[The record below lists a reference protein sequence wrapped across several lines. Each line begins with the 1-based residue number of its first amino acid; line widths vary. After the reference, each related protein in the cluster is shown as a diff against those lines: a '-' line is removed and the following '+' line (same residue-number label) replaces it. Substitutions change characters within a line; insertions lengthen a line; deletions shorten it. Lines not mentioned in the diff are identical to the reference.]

1 MSVNY
6 GVSSPPA
13 RGFIWESKTTQDRQE
28 YYEGERYQPSIQE
41 GLQFVAAP
49 YLPFDSSDFVKEFE
63 LYTVIKRLRLV
74 SLDEQNFVVPANAII
89 KIDDGTNHYEGRPLV
104 YSDADYGVGA
114 YGDLAVDNPPV
125 NLNPFTATAMV
136 LADVNAEG
144 VVSGA
149 SSTDPTAGGIAGR
162 TFVGVSGQR
171 FPIGALVDKVVSR
184 STDYT
189 HSEFKVQQTLSI
201 LTHRT
206 ILVAELARN
215 RYNYEQA
222 TRNAVA
228 ARNAL
233 VGAASA
239 LALSDVAIATLP
251 LWAQTT
257 GHDLMQAGDLVACD
271 DAGEFIRFLAHTR
284 NWIVQ
289 GTPGTPTDAEL
300 NGSMPVTAMN
310 AVVGRCHKRERVIGD
325 TGLNLVRTYK
335 NSTAVG
341 GSGTSG
347 VEKVLTRGA
356 AVTSTELSDYQ
367 TLVAAGPLDPYAEF
381 DTVEGQKYGLLIHL
395 NLL

>member
-1 MSVNY
+1 MAVNY
-6 GVSSPPA
+6 GVSSPPS

-41 GLQFVAAP
+41 GLRFVAAP
-49 YLPFDSSDFVKEFE
+49 YLPFDTSDFVKEFE

-74 SLDEQNFVVPANAII
+74 SLDEQNFVVPANAIL
-89 KIDDGTNHYEGRPLV
+89 KVDDGTDHYEGRPLV
-104 YSDADYGVGA
+104 YSAADYGSGT
-114 YGDLAVDNPPV
+114 YGNLAVDNPPV
-125 NLNPFTATAMV
+125 NLNPFDGQAVA

-144 VVSGA
+144 VISGA
-149 SSTDPTAGGIAGR
+149 LSTDPTAGGIAGR

-171 FPIGALVDKVVSR
+171 FPIGAVVDKVVSR
-184 STDYT
+184 STDFT
-189 HSEFKVQQTLSI
+189 HSEYKVQQTLSI

-215 RYNYEQA
+215 RFNYEQA
-222 TRNAVA
+222 TRNAIA

-233 VGAASA
+233 VGAGSTLG
-239 LALSDVAIATLP
+239 LADVTLTDCP
-251 LWAQTT
+251 IWCETT
-257 GHDLMQAGDLVACD
+257 GHDLMQSGDLVACD
-271 DAGEFIRFLAHTR
+271 DAGEFIRWLAHVR
-284 NWIVQ
+284 SWAD
-289 GTPGTPTDAEL
+289 PDSPTAGEL
-300 NGSMPVTAMN
+300 SGELPPAALN
-310 AVVGRCHKRERVIGD
+310 AIVGRCHKRERVVSD

-347 VEKVLTRGA
+347 VEKVLTRGD

-367 TLVAAGPLDPYAEF
+367 ALTAAGPLDDDAEF
-381 DTVEGQKYGLLIHL
+381 DTVEGEKYGLLIHL